1 MAQSY
6 PIEEDI
12 CNLALGRLGQ
22 FTITDLFEENNE
34 TARLCRLHL
43 PMVRRELM
51 RMHAWCFAVTRLK
64 LPESELGDPFG
75 TEELHRFV
83 LPCNH
88 LQTLE
93 IYGDAE
99 LLHRIDKFT
108 REGLNIYCQFDE
120 AYMIYIKD
128 IVSPLEWDV
137 DFIACV
143 VVLLAS
149 RLAGPLGS
157 SEGPALLQELQQ
169 VTLQTAMLN
178 NSYEDGSG
186 ENNPTDDRIRRSG
199 WHQAYRKGG
208 LF

>member
-6 PIEEDI
+6 PLDEDI

-22 FTITDLFEENNE
+22 FQITDIFATNNE

-43 PMVRRELM
+43 PMVRRDLM
-51 RMHAWCFAVTRLK
+51 RSHAWCFAVTRLK

-83 LPCNH
+83 LPCDH

-93 IYGDAE
+93 IYADAE
-99 LLHRIDKFT
+99 LQHRIDKFT
-108 REGLNIYCQFDE
+108 REGLNIYCEEPD

-128 IVSPLEWDV
+128 ITSPLEWDV
-137 DFIACV
+137 DFIECV
-143 VVLLAS
+143 VVKLAS

-157 SEGPALLQELQQ
+157 SLGPELLEELHK
-169 VTLQTAMLN
+169 VTLPTAMLN

-199 WHQAYRKGG
+199 WYQAYIRGG